1 MEMMK
6 AAVEPVHFVAT
17 VAKREKMLSREDPMT
32 TSDRRARSRGVPT
45 SPWRSAAGQPAD
57 SDNRDGRSSVRS
69 ACSPPGLSVR
79 RRLPSIASEQAYRFS
94 PPAEPAHVSDREV

>member
-1 MEMMK
+1 LIVGGHVSEEWKNGPLRAHTATVAREMLK

-45 SPWRSAAGQPAD
+45 SPWRSAEGQPAD
-57 SDNRDGRSSVRS
+57 SDNRDGRSSARS
-69 ACSPPGLSVR
+69 ACSPPGLSGR
-79 RRLPSIASEQAYRFS
+79 R
-94 PPAEPAHVSDREV
+94 